1 MGVKP
6 CRGARTLVPDNN
18 NDYNHDHDNNDHD
31 DDNYDDGES
40 HLYWGR
46 CVSATTLVL
55 QLAAPVI
62 RIMSTMD
69 MITTILMIIFIMII
83 IIVITIMIMIILVIK
98 LLILISSGSKSEPH
112 EVEKRVQRVSAPRGQ
127 LES

>member
-1 MGVKP
+1 MGAKP
-6 CRGARTLVPDNN
+6 CRGARTLVPDD
-18 NDYNHDHDNNDHD
+18 DYNHDHDNNDHD

-62 RIMSTMD
+62 RIMIMIIMD
-69 MITTILMIIFIMII
+69 MITIILMIIFIMII
-83 IIVITIMIMIILVIK
+83 IIVITIIIMIIIDIK
-98 LLILISSGSKSEPH
+98 LLILISYGSKSEPH
-112 EVEKRVQRVSAPRGQ
+112 EVEKCVQRVSAPRGQ